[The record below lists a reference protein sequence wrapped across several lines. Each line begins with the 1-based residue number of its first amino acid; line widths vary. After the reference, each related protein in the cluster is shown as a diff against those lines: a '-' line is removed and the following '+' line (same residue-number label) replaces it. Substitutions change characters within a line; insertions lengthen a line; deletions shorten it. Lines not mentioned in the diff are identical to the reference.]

1 MADFWGPGLDAE
13 LAYRHERL
21 FTALR
26 HTPYGDTHDQRGG
39 EHDDLI
45 AATTLTPEGASASSS
60 PASTLT
66 PAPLPSGALQ
76 PPHRRMRAAR
86 GWLLR
91 GSESWH
97 VAR

>member
-39 EHDDLI
+39 EHDDLL
-45 AATTLTPEGASASSS
+45 AATTHEPGSAHVAAA
-60 PASTLT
+60 ASTPT
-66 PAPLPSGALQ
+66 APQAPARPKVSA
-76 PPHRRMRAAR
+76 RR
-86 GWLLR
+86 GWLLP
-91 GSESWH
+91 GSETWH
-97 VAR
+97 AAR

>member
-26 HTPYGDTHDQRGG
+26 HAPYGDTRDQRGG
-39 EHDDLI
+39 EHDDLL
-45 AATTLTPEGASASSS
+45 AATTHEAGSAHVAAATAA
-60 PASTLT
+60 PV
-66 PAPLPSGALQ
+66 PAPVPARQQ
-76 PPHRRMRAAR
+76 PARPKVSAAR

-91 GSESWH
+91 GSEPWH

>member
-1 MADFWGPGLDAE
+1 MPDFWGPGLDAE

-26 HTPYGDTHDQRGG
+26 GIPNPSERGD
-39 EHDDLI
+39 DDHALTATARPDDAL
-45 AATTLTPEGASASSS
+45 AATARPDGSLRPVH
-60 PASTLT
+60 PAH
-66 PAPLPSGALQ
+66 PLVS
-76 PPHRRMRAAR
+76 AAR

-91 GSESWH
+91 GSETWH

>member
-1 MADFWGPGLDAE
+1 MADFWGPALDAE

-26 HTPYGDTHDQRGG
+26 GIPAADQDGARAELGAD
-39 EHDDLI
+39 EPS
-45 AATTLTPEGASASSS
+45 AATRPDGSLRPVQ
-60 PASTLT
+60 PAH
-66 PAPLPSGALQ
+66 PLVS
-76 PPHRRMRAAR
+76 AAR

-91 GSESWH
+91 GSGSWH

>member
-39 EHDDLI
+39 EHDDLL
-45 AATTLTPEGASASSS
+45 AATTHEPGSAHAAAAARPDEHEHPVVS
-60 PASTLT
+60 
-66 PAPLPSGALQ
+66 
-76 PPHRRMRAAR
+76 AAR

-97 VAR
+97 AAR

>member
-39 EHDDLI
+39 EHDDLV
-45 AATTLTPEGASASSS
+45 AATTHEPGSAHVAAAAAAPEQPARPKVSA
-60 PASTLT
+60 P
-66 PAPLPSGALQ
+66 
-76 PPHRRMRAAR
+76 R
-86 GWLLR
+86 GWVLR

-97 VAR
+97 AAR

>member
-26 HTPYGDTHDQRGG
+26 HVPYGDTHDQRGG
-39 EHDDLI
+39 EHDDLV
-45 AATTLTPEGASASSS
+45 AATTHEPGSAHVAAATADRTQ
-60 PASTLT
+60 PARPKVS
-66 PAPLPSGALQ
+66 
-76 PPHRRMRAAR
+76 AAR
-86 GWLLR
+86 GWRLR

>member
-26 HTPYGDTHDQRGG
+26 HTPYGDTHYQRGG
-39 EHDDLI
+39 EHDDLL
-45 AATTLTPEGASASSS
+45 AATTHEPGSAHVAAATSTA
-60 PASTLT
+60 PAAAVQ
-66 PAPLPSGALQ
+66 PARPKVSAQ
-76 PPHRRMRAAR
+76 R

-97 VAR
+97 AAR

>member
-1 MADFWGPGLDAE
+1 MADFWGPALDAE

-26 HTPYGDTHDQRGG
+26 GIPEREESADQG
-39 EHDDLI
+39 EAL
-45 AATTLTPEGASASSS
+45 AATARPDGSLRPVQ
-60 PASTLT
+60 PAH
-66 PAPLPSGALQ
+66 PLVS
-76 PPHRRMRAAR
+76 AAR

-91 GSESWH
+91 GSETWH

>member
-26 HTPYGDTHDQRGG
+26 HTPYGDTRDQRGG
-39 EHDDLI
+39 EHDDLLT
-45 AATTLTPEGASASSS
+45 ATTHEPGSAHVAAAAAAPAAPAAPAQPARSKVSAS
-60 PASTLT
+60 
-66 PAPLPSGALQ
+66 
-76 PPHRRMRAAR
+76 R

-91 GSESWH
+91 GSETWH
-97 VAR
+97 AAR

>member
-39 EHDDLI
+39 EHDDLL
-45 AATTLTPEGASASSS
+45 AATTHEPGSASALAATARPDGSLR
-60 PASTLT
+60 PVQPTH
-66 PAPLPSGALQ
+66 PLVS
-76 PPHRRMRAAR
+76 AAR

-91 GSESWH
+91 GSETWH

>member
-26 HTPYGDTHDQRGG
+26 HAPYGDTRDPRGG
-39 EHDDLI
+39 EHDDLLEATTHEPGSAHAV
-45 AATTLTPEGASASSS
+45 AATTAASSA
-60 PASTLT
+60 PAER
-66 PAPLPSGALQ
+66 PARERVS
-76 PPHRRMRAAR
+76 AAR

-91 GSESWH
+91 GSETWH
-97 VAR
+97 AAR

>member
-39 EHDDLI
+39 EHDDLRRGDHARARLGSHV
-45 AATTLTPEGASASSS
+45 AARDRRTARRVRVQPARPKVSA
-60 PASTLT
+60 P
-66 PAPLPSGALQ
+66 
-76 PPHRRMRAAR
+76 R

-97 VAR
+97 AAR

>member
-39 EHDDLI
+39 EHDDLL
-45 AATTLTPEGASASSS
+45 AATTHEPGSAHVAAAAAAPPASAQ
-60 PASTLT
+60 PA
-66 PAPLPSGALQ
+66 
-76 PPHRRMRAAR
+76 RAKVSASR

-91 GSESWH
+91 GSETWH
-97 VAR
+97 AAR

>member
-39 EHDDLI
+39 EHDDLL
-45 AATTLTPEGASASSS
+45 AATTHEPGSAHVAATAAAPPALSPSTKATRPKVSAS
-60 PASTLT
+60 
-66 PAPLPSGALQ
+66 
-76 PPHRRMRAAR
+76 R
-86 GWLLR
+86 GWLLP
-91 GSESWH
+91 GSETWH
-97 VAR
+97 AAR

>member
-39 EHDDLI
+39 QHDDLL
-45 AATTLTPEGASASSS
+45 AATTHEPGSAHVEAAAAVPTAPQQ
-60 PASTLT
+60 PALPKVS
-66 PAPLPSGALQ
+66 AP
-76 PPHRRMRAAR
+76 R

-91 GSESWH
+91 GSETWH
-97 VAR
+97 AAR

>member
-1 MADFWGPGLDAE
+1 MADFWGPGPDAE

-26 HTPYGDTHDQRGG
+26 NTPYGNTHDQRGG
-39 EHDDLI
+39 EHDDLLS
-45 AATTLTPEGASASSS
+45 ATTHEPGSAHHAAAVEAAAPSLPEPTRTRMSA
-60 PASTLT
+60 P
-66 PAPLPSGALQ
+66 
-76 PPHRRMRAAR
+76 R

>member
-39 EHDDLI
+39 EHDDLL
-45 AATTLTPEGASASSS
+45 AATTHEPGSAHV
-60 PASTLT
+60 AAAA
-66 PAPLPSGALQ
+66 PAP
-76 PPHRRMRAAR
+76 AAPEKATRPKVSAPR

-91 GSESWH
+91 GSETWH
-97 VAR
+97 AAR

>member
-39 EHDDLI
+39 EHDDLL
-45 AATTLTPEGASASSS
+45 AATTHEPGSAHVAAAAAVPSG
-60 PASTLT
+60 PAT
-66 PAPLPSGALQ
+66 PARPARQKVSAQ
-76 PPHRRMRAAR
+76 R

-97 VAR
+97 AAR

>member
-39 EHDDLI
+39 EHDDLV
-45 AATTLTPEGASASSS
+45 AATTHEPGSAHV
-60 PASTLT
+60 PAASTAAELAPQ
-66 PAPLPSGALQ
+66 PARHKTG
-76 PPHRRMRAAR
+76 AAR

-91 GSESWH
+91 GSETWH

>member
-39 EHDDLI
+39 EHDDLL
-45 AATTLTPEGASASSS
+45 AATTHEPGSAHV
-60 PASTLT
+60 AAAATAQT
-66 PAPLPSGALQ
+66 APQLPVRPKVSA
-76 PPHRRMRAAR
+76 RR
-86 GWLLR
+86 GWLLP
-91 GSESWH
+91 GSETWH
-97 VAR
+97 AAR